1 MGSRPSG
8 TLATISPIEKVIA
21 AAQPR
26 PAASPT
32 GTNATATAAM
42 IQVTRRT
49 CRSSGLGRVR
59 PRCDS
64 AAMRPSSVC
73 MPVRVTTVAGLP
85 LGSVGNQR
93 AQHAPCPVTLA
104 RPPLARDTV

>member
-1 MGSRPSG
+1 VTRIRFSVSVPVLSVQMTVTDPSVSTADSRFMTAPRRASCRTPEDNARVMVGSRPSG

-32 GTNATATAAM
+32 GTNAAPTATATAAM

-49 CRSSGLGRVR
+49 
-59 PRCDS
+59 
-64 AAMRPSSVC
+64 
-73 MPVRVTTVAGLP
+73 
-85 LGSVGNQR
+85 
-93 AQHAPCPVTLA
+93 
-104 RPPLARDTV
+104 